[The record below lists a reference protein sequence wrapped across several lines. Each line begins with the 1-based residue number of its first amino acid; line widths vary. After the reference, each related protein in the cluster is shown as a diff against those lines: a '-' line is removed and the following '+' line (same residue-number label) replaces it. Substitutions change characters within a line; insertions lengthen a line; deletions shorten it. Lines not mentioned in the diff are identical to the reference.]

1 MSEDEV
7 PEEEAKALAEV
18 KAWLERK
25 IAELNQ
31 EIEMIKKITSYIDEL
46 LAGASF
52 KRADSLVAKKLEQ
65 VPQAKP
71 ILEKPS
77 IKVIRSRNGAVLAT
91 LTYTKDEA
99 RFQISPDLELRRDD
113 KPFSSFLLRKVLEAM
128 TRDDE
133 ERVRSGELDKEKMVK
148 YEVIFDG
155 DRVSEILVKN
165 YRDDARLR
173 DLINSVRWTLETVS
187 GR

>member
-1 MSEDEV
+1 M
-7 PEEEAKALAEV
+7 
-18 KAWLERK
+18 
-25 IAELNQ
+25 IELNQ
-31 EIEMIKKITSYIDEL
+31 EIEMIKRITSYIDEL

-52 KRADSLVAKKLEQ
+52 KRADTLVLRRAEQ
-65 VPQAKP
+65 TAQAKTMP
-71 ILEKPS
+71 AEKPS
-77 IKVIRSRNGAVLAT
+77 IKVIRSRSGAVLAT

-128 TRDDE
+128 SRDDE
-133 ERVRSGELDKEKMVK
+133 ERVRLGELDREKMVK
-148 YEVIFDG
+148 YEIVYDG

-165 YRDDARLR
+165 YRDEARLK

>member
-1 MSEDEV
+1 M
-7 PEEEAKALAEV
+7 
-18 KAWLERK
+18 ERK
-25 IAELNQ
+25 IIELNQ
-31 EIEMIKKITSYIDEL
+31 EIEMIKRITSYIDEL

-52 KRADSLVAKKLEQ
+52 KRADTLVLRKAEQ
-65 VPQAKP
+65 AAQAKAVSA
-71 ILEKPS
+71 EKPS
-77 IKVIRSRNGAVLAT
+77 IKVIRSRSGAVLAT

-128 TRDDE
+128 SRDDE
-133 ERVRSGELDKEKMVK
+133 ERVRLGELDKEKMVK
-148 YEVIFDG
+148 YEIVYDE

-165 YRDDARLR
+165 YRDESRLR

>member
-1 MSEDEV
+1 
-7 PEEEAKALAEV
+7 
-18 KAWLERK
+18 
-25 IAELNQ
+25 
-31 EIEMIKKITSYIDEL
+31 MIKKITSYIDEL
-46 LAGASF
+46 LASASF
-52 KRADSLVAKKLEQ
+52 KRADAFVSRKLEQ
-65 VPQAKP
+65 VTQARATVT
-71 ILEKPS
+71 EKPS

-99 RFQISPDLELRRDD
+99 RFQISPDLELKRDD

-128 TRDDE
+128 ARDDE
-133 ERVRSGELDKEKMVK
+133 ERVRLGELDKEKMVK
-148 YEVIFDG
+148 YEVVFDG
-155 DRVSEILVKN
+155 DRVTEILIKN

>member
-1 MSEDEV
+1 
-7 PEEEAKALAEV
+7 
-18 KAWLERK
+18 
-25 IAELNQ
+25 
-31 EIEMIKKITSYIDEL
+31 MIKRITSYIDEL
-46 LAGASF
+46 LATASF
-52 KRADSLVAKKLEQ
+52 KRADTLVLKKTEQ
-65 VPQAKP
+65 AAQVKATPA
-71 ILEKPS
+71 ERPS

-99 RFQISPDLELRRDD
+99 RFQISPDLELKRDD

-128 TRDDE
+128 ARDDE
-133 ERVRSGELDKEKMVK
+133 ERVRLGELDGEKVLK
-148 YEVIFDG
+148 YEIVFDG

-165 YRDDARLR
+165 YRDDYRLK

>member
-1 MSEDEV
+1 
-7 PEEEAKALAEV
+7 
-18 KAWLERK
+18 
-25 IAELNQ
+25 
-31 EIEMIKKITSYIDEL
+31 MIKRITSYIDEL

-52 KRADSLVAKKLEQ
+52 KRADTLVSRRGEQ
-65 VPQAKP
+65 AAQPSVAPA
-71 ILEKPS
+71 EKPS
-77 IKVIRSRNGAVLAT
+77 IRVIRSRSGAVLAT

-128 TRDDE
+128 SRDDE
-133 ERVRSGELDKEKMVK
+133 ERVRLGELDRERMIK
-148 YEVIFDG
+148 YEIVYDG

-165 YRDDARLR
+165 YRDEARLR
-173 DLINSVRWTLETVS
+173 DIINSVRWTLETVS